1 MPRLPVLYKFSP
13 AGKKIEFGA
22 SKDDTGRGCYGFYKS
37 KELQVLISIF
47 YGLLMLDTAKTK
59 ILSYAGCKSNTNL
72 VGGHG
77 KN

>member
-1 MPRLPVLYKFSP
+1 M
-13 AGKKIEFGA
+13 
-22 SKDDTGRGCYGFYKS
+22 
-37 KELQVLISIF
+37 LISIF